1 MGGSSTIFWLN
12 MILVILVIAIL
23 VLGGIVFLIVL
34 RKKKQE
40 QENSYGEEEKDKNKN
55 NSDKVLGKDS
65 VHKFMEFDEIVDN
78 MIVRKNRTQ
87 YVMVIQCKGI
97 NYDLLSEAEKE
108 AVENGFTQFLN
119 TLRFPIQLYVQT
131 RSLNLHDIIEQYR
144 EKVNN
149 VQLEIN
155 QLDARIKKA
164 KIAGNRESAIKD
176 LAIKI
181 LNEKYA
187 IKEIDFARSELSFVP
202 AWRAKY
208 VGIDKSMVGGYG
220 QDDRVCSYATIKAI
234 SEIDSVEKT
243 AVAMIVD
250 KEEIGSIGN
259 TSMNSQIFDMFVNRL
274 IKKTGTKADILEV
287 YYNSKMLSADVSTCV
302 DPNYDEVSDI
312 QNGNILGCGIALEKY
327 TGSGGKYNS
336 SDANA
341 EFVSQIM
348 SLFEKNNV
356 DFQIGTLGKI
366 GKGGG
371 GTIAYILAN
380 KGVDVIDCG
389 TPVLAM
395 HSPFEVAS
403 IYDIYATYLAY
414 KTMFKGK

>member
-65 VHKFMEFDEIVDN
+65 VRKFMEFDEIVDN

-164 KIAGNRESAIKD
+164 KIAGNRAIV
-176 LAIKI
+176 
-181 LNEKYA
+181 EKLEFERRRKNNVLEYGNDISNYVERMSQNQNVLQQNTYVIISYYTA
-187 IKEIDFARSELSFVP
+187 EFGGEINNYSKEEVDNICFSELYTRTQTVIRSLASAEVYGRVLDSEEL
-202 AWRAKY
+202 AELLY
-208 VGIDKSMVGGYG
+208 VAYNRDESEVLNLRKALNAGY
-220 QDDRVCSYATIKAI
+220 DAFYV
-234 SEIDSVEKT
+234 T
-243 AVAMIVD
+243 AP
-250 KEEIGSIGN
+250 
-259 TSMNSQIFDMFVNRL
+259 
-274 IKKTGTKADILEV
+274 DILEKKKRKIEKEV
-287 YYNSKMLSADVSTCV
+287 EDEAIELATASLLEADRIRMLESSKKQKVKDRANEIVDSYRESMDKDLYEETKRQIEKSDEDEEEVKEEKTKSGRKKKNS
-302 DPNYDEVSDI
+302 
-312 QNGNILGCGIALEKY
+312 
-327 TGSGGKYNS
+327 
-336 SDANA
+336 
-341 EFVSQIM
+341 
-348 SLFEKNNV
+348 
-356 DFQIGTLGKI
+356 
-366 GKGGG
+366 
-371 GTIAYILAN
+371 
-380 KGVDVIDCG
+380 
-389 TPVLAM
+389 
-395 HSPFEVAS
+395 
-403 IYDIYATYLAY
+403 
-414 KTMFKGK
+414 

>member
-164 KIAGNRESAIKD
+164 KIAGNRAI
-176 LAIKI
+176 
-181 LNEKYA
+181 
-187 IKEIDFARSELSFVP
+187 
-202 AWRAKY
+202 
-208 VGIDKSMVGGYG
+208 
-220 QDDRVCSYATIKAI
+220 
-234 SEIDSVEKT
+234 VEK
-243 AVAMIVD
+243 
-250 KEEIGSIGN
+250 
-259 TSMNSQIFDMFVNRL
+259 
-274 IKKTGTKADILEV
+274 LE
-287 YYNSKMLSADVSTCV
+287 
-302 DPNYDEVSDI
+302 
-312 QNGNILGCGIALEKY
+312 
-327 TGSGGKYNS
+327 
-336 SDANA
+336 
-341 EFVSQIM
+341 
-348 SLFEKNNV
+348 FERRRKNNV
-356 DFQIGTLGKI
+356 LEYGNDISNYVERMSQNQNVLQQNTYAVSYTHLTLP
-366 GKGGG
+366 
-371 GTIAYILAN
+371 T
-380 KGVDVIDCG
+380 
-389 TPVLAM
+389 T
-395 HSPFEVAS
+395 
-403 IYDIYATYLAY
+403 
-414 KTMFKGK
+414 

>member
-119 TLRFPIQLYVQT
+119 TLRLIQLYVQT

-164 KIAGNRESAIKD
+164 KIAGNRAI
-176 LAIKI
+176 
-181 LNEKYA
+181 
-187 IKEIDFARSELSFVP
+187 
-202 AWRAKY
+202 
-208 VGIDKSMVGGYG
+208 
-220 QDDRVCSYATIKAI
+220 
-234 SEIDSVEKT
+234 VEK
-243 AVAMIVD
+243 
-250 KEEIGSIGN
+250 
-259 TSMNSQIFDMFVNRL
+259 
-274 IKKTGTKADILEV
+274 LE
-287 YYNSKMLSADVSTCV
+287 
-302 DPNYDEVSDI
+302 
-312 QNGNILGCGIALEKY
+312 
-327 TGSGGKYNS
+327 
-336 SDANA
+336 
-341 EFVSQIM
+341 
-348 SLFEKNNV
+348 FERRR
-356 DFQIGTLGKI
+356 
-366 GKGGG
+366 
-371 GTIAYILAN
+371 
-380 KGVDVIDCG
+380 
-389 TPVLAM
+389 
-395 HSPFEVAS
+395 
-403 IYDIYATYLAY
+403 
-414 KTMFKGK
+414 KTMY

>member
-23 VLGGIVFLIVL
+23 VLGGMVFLIIL

-40 QENSYGEEEKDKNKN
+40 QESSYGEEDKDKNKN

-164 KIAGNRESAIKD
+164 KIAGNRAI
-176 LAIKI
+176 
-181 LNEKYA
+181 
-187 IKEIDFARSELSFVP
+187 
-202 AWRAKY
+202 
-208 VGIDKSMVGGYG
+208 
-220 QDDRVCSYATIKAI
+220 
-234 SEIDSVEKT
+234 VEK
-243 AVAMIVD
+243 
-250 KEEIGSIGN
+250 
-259 TSMNSQIFDMFVNRL
+259 
-274 IKKTGTKADILEV
+274 LEFAEM
-287 YYNSKMLSADVSTCV
+287 KM
-302 DPNYDEVSDI
+302 
-312 QNGNILGCGIALEKY
+312 GM
-327 TGSGGKYNS
+327 SGMY
-336 SDANA
+336 
-341 EFVSQIM
+341 
-348 SLFEKNNV
+348 
-356 DFQIGTLGKI
+356 
-366 GKGGG
+366 
-371 GTIAYILAN
+371 
-380 KGVDVIDCG
+380 
-389 TPVLAM
+389 
-395 HSPFEVAS
+395 
-403 IYDIYATYLAY
+403 
-414 KTMFKGK
+414 